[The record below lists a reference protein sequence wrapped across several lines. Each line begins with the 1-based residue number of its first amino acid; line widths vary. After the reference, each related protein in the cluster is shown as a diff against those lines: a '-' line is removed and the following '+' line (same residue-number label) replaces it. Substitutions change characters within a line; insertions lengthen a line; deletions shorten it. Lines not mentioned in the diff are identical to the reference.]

1 MTIVIENI
9 KKLMGWCPNAS
20 TIETRKSVQFDD
32 MMVNAP
38 DSGGELTH
46 TTARGWNK
54 YRNRVLF
61 YAFISTVLAITWFN
75 IWFKLGAKENMNLF
89 LTGLIT
95 GVFLSIGTGIA
106 EWRRLNKAA
115 AGEYRRR
122 QITRRKK
129 VINYLIIVGL
139 IAASIFVGVFLL
151 VKTGIRIS
159 GYYAFLS
166 GFVLFVWTQY
176 LEVIYWERKNR
187 KTLIVDKTSFYAVDA
202 LDIKVDSSK

>member
-38 DSGGELTH
+38 DSGGELTL
-46 TTARGWNK
+46 TTAGWWNK
-54 YRNRVLF
+54 WRNRVLF
-61 YAFISTVLAITWFN
+61 NSFILTVLAITWFN
-75 IWFKLGAKENMNLF
+75 LGGKDNMNLF
-89 LTGLIT
+89 LSGLIT
-95 GVFLSIGTGIA
+95 GVFFSIVTGIT
-106 EWRRLNKAA
+106 EWLRLNRAA
-115 AGEYRRR
+115 AGEYRL
-122 QITRRKK
+122 QFTRRKK

>member
-1 MTIVIENI
+1 HI

-38 DSGGELTH
+38 DSGGELTL
-46 TTARGWNK
+46 TTAGWWNK
-54 YRNRVLF
+54 WRNRVLF
-61 YAFISTVLAITWFN
+61 NSFILTVLAITWFN
-75 IWFKLGAKENMNLF
+75 LGGKDNMNLF
-89 LTGLIT
+89 LSGLIT
-95 GVFLSIGTGIA
+95 GVFFSIGTGIT
-106 EWRRLNKAA
+106 EWRRLNRAA
-115 AGEYRRR
+115 AGEYRL
-122 QITRRKK
+122 QFTRRKK

-139 IAASIFVGVFLL
+139 IAASIFVGVFLM

-187 KTLIVDKTSFYAVDA
+187 KTLIVEKTSFYAVDA
-202 LDIKVDSSK
+202 LDIKVGSSK

>member
-1 MTIVIENI
+1 MDNTKKRLTIFLLLFIV
-9 KKLMGWCPNAS
+9 G
-20 TIETRKSVQFDD
+20 
-32 MMVNAP
+32 NAP
-38 DSGGELTH
+38 DSGGELTL
-46 TTARGWNK
+46 TTAGWWNK

-129 VINYLIIVGL
+129 VINYLIIFGL
-139 IAASIFVGVFLL
+139 IAVVTFAIVILL
-151 VKTGIRIS
+151 VKTEIRIS

-166 GFVLFVWTQY
+166 GLFLFGWTQY
-176 LEVIYWERKNR
+176 LEVVYWERKNR
-187 KTLIVDKTSFYAVDA
+187 KTLIVEKTSFYAVDA
-202 LDIKVDSSK
+202 LDIKVINSK